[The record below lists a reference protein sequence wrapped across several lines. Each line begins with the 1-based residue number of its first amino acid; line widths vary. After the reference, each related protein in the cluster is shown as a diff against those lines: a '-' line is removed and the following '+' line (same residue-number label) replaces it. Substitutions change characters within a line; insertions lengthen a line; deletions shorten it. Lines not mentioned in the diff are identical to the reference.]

1 MRDLQAAFSHIYS
14 EIRKTRSLANKKKE
28 REREMGKEVTVAK
41 VLAIMM
47 PYDTLTHQDDRRNA
61 SRAPQKPAKQQ
72 QMDAPQ
78 GTKAETQIG
87 FKDFLL

>member
-14 EIRKTRSLANKKKE
+14 EIRKTRSLANKK
-28 REREMGKEVTVAK
+28 RGGGKEVTVAK

-47 PYDTLTHQDDRRNA
+47 PYDTLTHQDNRRNA

-78 GTKAETQIG
+78 RTKAETQTG